1 MLSAVKIIEACYTSV
16 IAEAVAIQFGMKL
29 ATEFGLLP
37 AIIES
42 DSLSVTNLILDD
54 RPIRSEIGF
63 VIKDILDL
71 KVMFG
76 FPIFFPPRS
85 TNRVAH
91 ILTKIALGHTI
102 DLVLLEEVPSGFR
115 MLVQEEAV
123 FS

>member
-37 AIIES
+37 AIVES

-54 RPIRSEIGF
+54 RPIRSEIG
-63 VIKDILDL
+63 
-71 KVMFG
+71 
-76 FPIFFPPRS
+76 S

-102 DLVLLEEVPSGFR
+102 DLVLLEEVPPGFR